1 VNDPAAEQI
10 RFGDDGLVPA
20 VVQDAATGDVLMVAF
35 MNDEA
40 LRLTY
45 ATGEAHYWSR
55 SRKKLWHKGETSGHT
70 QTVAEI
76 RINCERNSLLLL
88 VRQTGAVCHDGYP
101 TCYYRRLAPD
111 GALTVVRERAF
122 DPATVYGEASNLSA
136 TRAGRDAP
144 AVSFRAPART
154 PRNHLGSDETAF
166 PGSRDESWESSF
178 VGMTRGDYYGS
189 GPERDRLAEAT
200 RRQFGAY
207 AYLRDHDLTAES
219 ATSRRLRQREQ
230 DFGDRVGDELR
241 ELAGVLDGS
250 HQHADFTSDLRLEAS
265 QVLYWVIVQALRH
278 GVSWSRLRPDRA
290 LSVNDVAPDRG
301 SAARLL
307 RAEAER
313 WSPDAGDD
321 DLAAKAHA
329 TLALVALACRS
340 GGLDPLAV
348 VASDLEELRT
358 RPYLAAY
365 FELENGIHER
375 DQERER
381 SATS

>member
-1 VNDPAAEQI
+1 MNDPAAEQI

-20 VVQDAATGDVLMVAF
+20 VVQDVATGDVLMVAF

-55 SRKKLWHKGETSGHT
+55 SRKKLWRKGETSGHT
-70 QTVAEI
+70 QTVVEI
-76 RINCERNSLLLL
+76 RVNCERNSLLLL
-88 VRQTGAVCHDGYP
+88 VRQTGAVCHDGYA
-101 TCYYRRLAPD
+101 TCYYRRLSGD

-122 DPATVYGEASNLSA
+122 DPETVYGDDSGRFA
-136 TRAGRDAP
+136 TQAGRDAQ
-144 AVSFRAPART
+144 ALSFRATART
-154 PRNHLGSDETAF
+154 PKSHLGNPEASF
-166 PGSRDESWESSF
+166 PECRDSSF
-178 VGMTRGDYYGS
+178 VGMTRGGHA
-189 GPERDRLAEAT
+189 GFVAEIDRLADAT

-230 DFGDRVGDELR
+230 DFGNRVGDELR

-250 HQHADFTSDLRLEAS
+250 HQHVDFLSDLRLEAS
-265 QVLYWVIVQALRH
+265 QVIYWVLVQALRDD
-278 GVSWSRLRPDRA
+278 VTWVLLRPDRA
-290 LSVNDVAPDRG
+290 LNINDVAADRG
-301 SAARLL
+301 STARLL
-307 RAEAER
+307 RTEAER
-313 WSPDAGDD
+313 WAPDAGDED
-321 DLAAKAHA
+321 SAAKARA
-329 TLALVALACRS
+329 ALALVALACRS

-348 VASDLEELRT
+348 VASDLKELRT

-365 FELENGIHER
+365 FGYEDGVHER
-375 DQERER
+375 DPEREH